1 MKKFIVVISVIFCM
15 GCENK
20 NIIYTSFHD
29 ITESTWS
36 FKDSLMFEWEI
47 VDTAQSYSID
57 INLRHS
63 ISYKWSNIYLFS
75 DLIFPNE
82 KARRD
87 TFEYYFTDDYGHWTG
102 NRSGL
107 IVKNNFPLYKRVKFP
122 LKGHYKLFVNQA
134 MRDTLLNDLLSVGV
148 QINKLP

>member
-29 ITESTWS
+29 ISESSWS

-47 VDTAQSYSID
+47 A
-57 INLRHS
+57 
-63 ISYKWSNIYLFS
+63 

-87 TFEYYFTDDYGHWTG
+87 TFEYYFTDDYGHWIG

-107 IVKNNFPLYKRVKFP
+107 IVKNKFPLYERVKFP

-134 MRDTLLNDLLSVGV
+134 MRDTFLNDLISVGV

>member
-1 MKKFIVVISVIFCM
+1 MKKFILVISVIFCM

-63 ISYKWSNIYLFS
+63 TSYKWSNIYLFR
-75 DLIFPNE
+75 I
-82 KARRD
+82 
-87 TFEYYFTDDYGHWTG
+87 
-102 NRSGL
+102 
-107 IVKNNFPLYKRVKFP
+107 
-122 LKGHYKLFVNQA
+122 
-134 MRDTLLNDLLSVGV
+134 
-148 QINKLP
+148 